1 MLSTVI
7 HFSFIFLQG
16 SQMSINSL
24 MSETKARYGLDI
36 SGVIELKLTYT
47 LTIGALDVY
56 ISKCTNLARARKHIT
71 SDP

>member
-1 MLSTVI
+1 
-7 HFSFIFLQG
+7 
-16 SQMSINSL
+16 

-47 LTIGALDVY
+47 LTIGALDVF
-56 ISKCTNLARARKHIT
+56 ISKCKNLARAKKHIS